1 MKVVFFNRFF
11 FPDQSAT
18 AQILS
23 DLAFHVAAG
32 HEVHVVTSGQAA
44 APMRTEVVRGVIIHR
59 VAIAAASRG
68 ILAQAFA
75 YARYLLGARKAMLS
89 LASAGDIVVL
99 KTDPPMLSAFL
110 GPIAKARRAR
120 LVVWL
125 QDLFP
130 EVAIRFGIPGLRGP
144 LGRYLQRRR
153 DHSLSIADAVVA
165 IGEGMAERL
174 RRLHC
179 IDPRRVRIIH
189 NWSDGTS
196 IRPMPRD
203 ANPLREAWG
212 LGNRFVVAYSGNLGR
227 VHEFETLLGAA
238 RHLRHDRGIVFLI
251 IGSGPRLP
259 EVLRRLA
266 RDQLDNVITRPAQA
280 REALVQS
287 LCTADVHI
295 SILRPEFEGLVVPS
309 KLYGIMA
316 AGRPTVFIG
325 SADDETATILRDT
338 GAGTTVATGDA
349 DALARVLRRIR
360 DDDVERGLM
369 GERARAA
376 FETRF
381 DRHIAFSAW
390 DALFHDLSQEVAES
404 DPGIPAATAFHL

>member
-11 FPDQSAT
+11 FPDLSAT

-23 DLAFHVAAG
+23 DLAFHVAAR

-44 APMRTEVVRGVIIHR
+44 APVRTEVVNGVIVHR
-59 VAIAAASRG
+59 VAAAAASRG
-68 ILAQAFA
+68 LFAQAFA
-75 YARYLLGARKAMLS
+75 YARYLLGARKALQA
-89 LASAGDIVVL
+89 LAGAGDIVVL
-99 KTDPPMLSAFL
+99 KSDPPMLSAFL

-130 EVAIRFGIPGLRGP
+130 EVAIQFGIPGLRGP

-174 RRLHC
+174 ARLQC
-179 IDPRRVRIIH
+179 IDPRRLRIIH

-196 IRPMPRD
+196 IHPMPAN
-203 ANPLREAWG
+203 ANPLRQAWG
-212 LGNRFVVAYSGNLGR
+212 LENRFVVAYSGNLGR

-238 RHLRHDRGIVFLI
+238 RQLRHDRGIVFLI

-259 EVLRRLA
+259 EVVRHLA
-266 RDQLDNVITRPAQA
+266 RDQLENVLTRPLQA
-280 REALVQS
+280 RDTLAQS
-287 LCTADVHI
+287 LSAGDVHI

-325 SADDETATILRDT
+325 SGEGETARILSVAR
-338 GAGTTVATGDA
+338 AGTTVATGDA
-349 DALARVLRRIR
+349 DELARVLQRLR
-360 DDDVERGLM
+360 DDDAEREAM
-369 GERARAA
+369 GARARAA
-376 FETRF
+376 FDIRF
-381 DRHIAFSAW
+381 DRRIAFSAW
-390 DALFHDLSQEVAES
+390 DALFDDLSQGEGEIRPHS
-404 DPGIPAATAFHL
+404 